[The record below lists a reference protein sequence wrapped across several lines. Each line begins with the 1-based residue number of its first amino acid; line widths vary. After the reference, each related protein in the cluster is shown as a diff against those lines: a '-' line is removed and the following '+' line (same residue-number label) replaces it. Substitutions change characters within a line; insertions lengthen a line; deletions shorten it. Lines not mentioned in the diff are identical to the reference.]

1 MTDQMTHGDHERALE
16 LAAVRVGESL
26 PAADDAW
33 LEAHLVGC
41 PACTRAAADFHAQ
54 RSLFAPAR
62 RSFPEPPRDLWARTA
77 GSIEAQRMPKRSG
90 GVARLYA
97 PLAGAMVVAVAVG
110 LGLLNGL
117 PAKESTS
124 KGDEPDATPFAL
136 TAGEV
141 QTVVRNEDGR
151 LELRRQPVDEVCPLA
166 AQRCG
171 VEPEPERTD
180 TQLLATTAAWDAI
193 ISPSQDQ
200 VVVVERGDG
209 AQGVYVL
216 QVPGTTAVNPPPTEA
231 PSTADASPSEAPAE
245 SVTPQPSDQPTASGE
260 PTASPADTAT
270 PSDQP
275 AATETPSEEPA
286 TSEPSPSDDATA
298 SPTEPVASASPSDEA
313 SPEVTPRATAEA
325 STTPDPSVEVTPRPD
340 GAIEIASNVQIVGST
355 AAYSPDGTRFA
366 FSARPADGDQGP
378 DVYVWTV
385 GDARAD
391 AITDDHASV
400 FAGWLGRRLLVSR
413 VAGSE
418 ARTVEMRASGSRA
431 EPVYDAPM
439 WRPTVSP
446 DGNAGVW
453 WDGSVRPDAAG
464 ASWLP
469 DRGRLVLRGWP
480 AAGTSQVLADTGL
493 TDWAVAWDEDGT
505 KLAVWTTTGNAGEPG
520 SLSLYPVDP
529 QTGRAD
535 LDHPELDGAAAFAGF
550 SLRSGRLTWSA
561 PAEAGD
567 TTVQVLAWQGDKVGR
582 FELPTEDGTTVVR

>member
-1 MTDQMTHGDHERALE
+1 MTHGDHERALE

-33 LEAHLVGC
+33 LEAHLIGC
-41 PACTRAAADFHAQ
+41 PSCSQAAADFHAQ
-54 RSLFAPAR
+54 RSLFASAR

-77 GSIEAQRMPKRSG
+77 GEIEAQRMPRRAG
-90 GVARLYA
+90 GLSRLYA

-216 QVPGTTAVNPPPTEA
+216 QVPGTTAVNPPATETPATPTV
-231 PSTADASPSEAPAE
+231 SPSEAPLE
-245 SVTPQPSDQPTASGE
+245 S
-260 PTASPADTAT
+260 AT
-270 PSDQP
+270 PSPSDESTPTTAPTESP
-275 AATETPSEEPA
+275 AATETPSDQPSATETPTEEPA
-286 TSEPSPSDDATA
+286 SSEPTPSDI
-298 SPTEPVASASPSDEA
+298 ASASPSEPAPSESPTADA
-313 SPEVTPRATAEA
+313 SPEPTPEATAEA
-325 STTPDPSVEVTPRPD
+325 TTTPAPSVKVTPRPD
-340 GAIEIASNVQIVGST
+340 GAVEIASNVRIVGTT

-366 FSARPADGDQGP
+366 FTARPADGDHGP

-385 GDARAD
+385 GDARAN

-400 FAGWLGRRLLVSR
+400 FAGWIGKRLLVSR
-413 VAGSE
+413 VSGSE
-418 ARTVEMRASGSRA
+418 ARTVEMTASGSRA
-431 EPVYDAPM
+431 ESVYDGAM

-446 DGNAGVW
+446 DRDAGVW
-453 WDGSVRPDAAG
+453 WDGTVRPDADG
-464 ASWLP
+464 ISWLP

-480 AAGTSQVLADTGL
+480 AAGTAQVLADTGL

-505 KLAVWTTTGNAGEPG
+505 KVAVWTTTGNADEPG

-529 QTGRAD
+529 ETGRAD
-535 LDHPELDGAAAFAGF
+535 LDHPRLDAAAAFGGF
-550 SLRSGRLTWSA
+550 SLRNGRLTWSA

-567 TTVQVLAWQGDKVGR
+567 TTVQVLAWQGDKIGR
-582 FELPTEDGTTVVR
+582 FELPTEEGTTVVR